1 MVYKFFNQKSSGSS
15 IENEIILTLIWVK
28 WGGGGEFYTL
38 PALPCSFFCQN
49 SKSCNPGILQHL
61 VTFYYIKDICFKFSI
76 CNLPQSPD
84 IGRNWDRGISDFR
97 ISGQSFLKE
106 NWHNSR
112 TRNDIDM
119 KLGPVTKLEKR
130 NKTMS
135 KNLTVRSCWQM
146 VTSLSFFQFMANMEQ
161 SRSWIQDA

>member
-1 MVYKFFNQKSSGSS
+1 MFYKFFNQKSSGSS
-15 IENEIILTLIWVK
+15 IENENILTLIWVK
-28 WGGGGEFYTL
+28 RGVNFTPFPPL
-38 PALPCSFFCQN
+38 PHSFFCQN

-76 CNLPQSPD
+76 CNLPQSAD
-84 IGRNWDRGISDFR
+84 IGRNWDWGISDFR
-97 ISGQSFLKE
+97 ISGQSFIKE

-119 KLGPVTKLEKR
+119 KLGPATKLEKR

-135 KNLTVRSCWQM
+135 KKFDGEVMLADGDVNVI
-146 VTSLSFFQFMANMEQ
+146 FP
-161 SRSWIQDA
+161 IYG

>member
-1 MVYKFFNQKSSGSS
+1 M
-15 IENEIILTLIWVK
+15 
-28 WGGGGEFYTL
+28 
-38 PALPCSFFCQN
+38 
-49 SKSCNPGILQHL
+49 QHL

-161 SRSWIQDA
+161 SRSWIQDAQSVKLTFSLTVIFYLTKTENRTKKSLSQLSYSCFG